1 MGCTLKPLDKR
12 SDEWKHIAEYL
23 KNTCTHEERLT
34 FLYGYGPGTSPPE
47 LLDVFEIDRKG
58 EAQRFAKHDKISN
71 RKLLWHGTNI
81 GVVVAIC
88 ASGLR
93 IMPHSGGRVGSGIY
107 LASENGKSACYVQP
121 AADGTGECHFG
132 R

>member
-12 SDEWKHIAEYL
+12 SDEWEHIAEYL

-71 RKLLWHGTNI
+71 RKLL
-81 GVVVAIC
+81 
-88 ASGLR
+88 
-93 IMPHSGGRVGSGIY
+93 
-107 LASENGKSACYVQP
+107 
-121 AADGTGECHFG
+121 
-132 R
+132 